1 MKNKKFIYISSV
13 VLLGLGIS
21 FVGYLCINNYYKNKY
36 VNEYV
41 HNVFDNEDKIRD
53 LCVKKYT
60 PKEETTLGKV
70 IYVNQLCECATINL
84 YNGNVLKEPKTYN
97 AIKKHI
103 VNVFNI
109 AETREKLIDIAFI
122 YCVKDF
128 TDNPDKEKPEI
139 KVNVQ

>member
-1 MKNKKFIYISSV
+1 MQS
-13 VLLGLGIS
+13 
-21 FVGYLCINNYYKNKY
+21 
-36 VNEYV
+36 
-41 HNVFDNEDKIRD
+41 
-53 LCVKKYT
+53 
-60 PKEETTLGKV
+60 
-70 IYVNQLCECATINL
+70 
-84 YNGNVLKEPKTYN
+84 
-97 AIKKHI
+97 KKHI